1 MSRAHGDGLSLCFF
15 LIDFLVVFHSARIVL
30 LRLGDVIG
38 CDT

>member
-1 MSRAHGDGLSLCFF
+1 MVIWLSLCFF

-38 CDT
+38 CDK